1 MKAMMEEF
9 GIKVSLVVKSD
20 AVAAIGIVKRQ
31 GLGRVRHLAVADLW
45 VQQRSKRGEV
55 SYVKLEGR
63 RNPSDIL
70 TKAVD
75 GETLARHVE
84 ALGMTFREGR
94 NEVTPEYNPKERI
107 GPEEEEA
114 TGGWSEEGQEP
125 QVKPDPEPRSTKA
138 QPLSKTN
145 R

>member
-45 VQQRSKRGEV
+45 VQQKAKGGEV
-55 SYVKLEGR
+55 KYIKLEGR

-75 GETLARHVE
+75 GETLRRHVD
-84 ALGMTFREGR
+84 AIGMEFREGR
-94 NEVTPEYNPKERI
+94 NEATPAYNPKERV
-107 GPEEEEA
+107 GPEEDEA
-114 TGGWSEEGQEP
+114 IGRHGGDWSGEDRTQELAHSRT
-125 QVKPDPEPRSTKA
+125 QGHRS
-138 QPLSKTN
+138 
-145 R
+145 